1 VSRVVRC
8 SPRRSSVGTS
18 AKDDAF
24 RLDRTAH
31 PLSSSFPLATQVV
44 TNQPHDEE
52 VALGSDTESSGDEA
66 GVPVRPRS
74 TRGTVFAREMRT
86 TKTNTP
92 EKKTTAP
99 RLFFSP
105 RSPPR
110 SPSSSPIRQTGPA
123 GCAVGRGA
131 REPTRDTSRKYA
143 EDAEPRRDG
152 AEYDGRGGGRPT
164 KKKGRRSRRSRRS
177 RRPRFRGVRVFGR
190 FSDDKG
196 ALLARGRV
204 HAHAHAP
211 RDPP

>member
-1 VSRVVRC
+1 MSRVVRC

-86 TKTNTP
+86 TKTNAPKKNRSAPFVLFATLTP
-92 EKKTTAP
+92 AVAI
-99 RLFFSP
+99 LIADSP
-105 RSPPR
+105 NR
-110 SPSSSPIRQTGPA
+110 T
-123 GCAVGRGA
+123 RGM
-131 REPTRDTSRKYA
+131 
-143 EDAEPRRDG
+143 
-152 AEYDGRGGGRPT
+152 
-164 KKKGRRSRRSRRS
+164 
-177 RRPRFRGVRVFGR
+177 
-190 FSDDKG
+190 
-196 ALLARGRV
+196 RGRTQRARADARHV
-204 HAHAHAP
+204 P
-211 RDPP
+211 KIRRRR